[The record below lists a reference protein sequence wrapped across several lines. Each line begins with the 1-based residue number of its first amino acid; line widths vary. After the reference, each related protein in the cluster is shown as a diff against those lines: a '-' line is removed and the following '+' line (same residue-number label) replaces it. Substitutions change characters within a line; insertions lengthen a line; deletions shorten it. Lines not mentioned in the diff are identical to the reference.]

1 MTRAA
6 TDLLAV
12 IGLVAATFAGAV
24 WFDLH
29 EAFAGWAEGYERWQV
44 DELPAS
50 LLALLAGIAW
60 FAVRRWHDARVE
72 IELRLLAEQRN
83 AELLARNRDLTR
95 QLIVAQ
101 ENERR
106 ALARELHDELAQTC
120 NAIHIE
126 AAYIAKL
133 AEHQQAAARASAGR
147 ITAFVDQL
155 YQLVRGMLRRLRPAA
170 VDHLGLV
177 PAIEDLCEGWAAR
190 SGIVC
195 RFTAEDAP
203 ETVDDPAA
211 IALYRTV
218 QEALSNVARHAGA
231 SRVEVNLRR
240 EAIAGPAQA
249 TRHLVLTVDDDG
261 CGMEHAAPRSG
272 LGLLGMQE
280 RAAALGGALAVDT
293 APGRGLRL
301 RVAIPAA

>member
-1 MTRAA
+1 VKRAT

-12 IGLVAATFAGAV
+12 IGIVAATFAGAV

-29 EAFAGWAEGYERWQV
+29 EAFSGWAEGYERWQV
-44 DELPAS
+44 DEMPAP
-50 LLALLAGIAW
+50 LLALVVGVAW
-60 FAVRRWHDARVE
+60 FALRRWRDARVE
-72 IELRLLAEQRN
+72 IERRLLAEQRI

-95 QLIVAQ
+95 ELIAAQ

-106 ALARELHDELAQTC
+106 ALARELHDELGQMC
-120 NAIHIE
+120 NAIHVE
-126 AAYIAKL
+126 AAYIARL
-133 AEHQQAAARASAGR
+133 TDRQQAAARASAGR
-147 ITAFVDQL
+147 IAAIVEQL

-170 VDHLGLV
+170 LDNLGLV

-195 RFTAEDAP
+195 RFTAESSPD
-203 ETVDDPAA
+203 TVDDAAA

-218 QEALSNVARHAGA
+218 QEALSNVARHSSA
-231 SRVEVNLRR
+231 SRVEVRLRH
-240 EAIAGPAQA
+240 EACAGPAQSMQN
-249 TRHLVLTVDDDG
+249 LILTIDDDG

-280 RAAALGGALAVDT
+280 RVAALGGALALDT
-293 APGRGLRL
+293 APGQGLRL